1 MSSSSKKIV
10 GIIGGMGPECT
21 AELLMRIPEL
31 TPVER
36 EQDHLHVVIDSNPEI
51 PDRIPAGT
59 GPGELVGILATT
71 GTIRMRLY
79 EKALA
84 AAGRKALVP
93 DDEDQERVMEC
104 VYGRRGVKLGYVS
117 ENRRRL
123 EEVWT
128 RLAERGAATAIA
140 GCTEVMLPF
149 REDCPSLLVDPI
161 SVLAGRIVQLAET
174 VESS

>member
-1 MSSSSKKIV
+1 M
-10 GIIGGMGPECT
+10 
-21 AELLMRIPEL
+21 
-31 TPVER
+31 
-36 EQDHLHVVIDSNPEI
+36 
-51 PDRIPAGT
+51 
-59 GPGELVGILATT
+59 VGILATT